1 MGSQEK
7 KNMPFGFGECP
18 PGYNPKVHGPYDPSV
33 YYGPKATPL
42 GQVKLGQLPGWILS
56 RSKNPIDWGR
66 CVARGWWRWR
76 FNYLTPKYAT
86 LAGPL
91 QFIAATCVF
100 FYAINYDKTYS
111 KHRQSTSGNQED
123 AYYWILCWLF
133 SSGKI

>member
-1 MGSQEK
+1 MGVHSR
-7 KNMPFGFGECP
+7 PFLRPDLEFIAFDPVRRKRTCLLDLVNVLLGII
-18 PGYNPKVHGPYDPSV
+18 PKSMDLTIHLSTMAQ
-33 YYGPKATPL
+33 ATPL

-111 KHRQSTSGNQED
+111 KHRQRKYQ
-123 AYYWILCWLF
+123 W
-133 SSGKI
+133 